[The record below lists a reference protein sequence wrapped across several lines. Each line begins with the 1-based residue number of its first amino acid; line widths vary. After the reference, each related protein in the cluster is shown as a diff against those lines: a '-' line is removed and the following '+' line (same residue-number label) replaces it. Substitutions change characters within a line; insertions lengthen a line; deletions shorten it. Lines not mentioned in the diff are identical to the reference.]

1 MTATK
6 EKLGE
11 VELGK
16 GASDCDASVTKPWP
30 NPQEALDQ
38 RHLTKES
45 VLGSKDQVPVPAH
58 ACHWLGLLGKC
69 DGWALSVTAL
79 LAAEW
84 LVLS

>member
-45 VLGSKDQVPVPAH
+45 GVRQQGPGPGP
-58 ACHWLGLLGKC
+58 CTC
-69 DGWALSVTAL
+69 LS
-79 LAAEW
+79 LAGAVGE
-84 LVLS
+84 V